1 MGREVGDLAEQ
12 PGVKEDQV
20 PPVVDAQV
28 SIPAYSRHI
37 EAVPARESV
46 AGAGDRVD
54 HTPIERKEKQVFEAR
69 RKVPAR
75 PGLVEDAVTSH
86 RGVAYEALSQIR
98 DGRDVLVLNTVAVVP
113 EVGVGLQHGGGV
125 LEVAGRGPGME
136 SIGGR
141 RR

>member
-28 SIPAYSRHI
+28 SIPAHGRHI

-75 PGLVEDAVTSH
+75 PGLVEDAITGQG
-86 RGVAYEALSQIR
+86 GVAFEALSKIR
-98 DGRDVLVLNTVAVVP
+98 DGCDVLAMSTVAVVP
-113 EVGVGLQHGGGV
+113 EV
-125 LEVAGRGPGME
+125 
-136 SIGGR
+136 
-141 RR
+141 